1 MTKAGL
7 VWSNL
12 RRRPT
17 RTFLTVVSVLVAFLL
32 FTMLRAVAVAFE
44 GGGFGEAGASRLVV
58 APKFSIID
66 PLLLSQ
72 MREIEGVEGVDA
84 VTHADWFGGIYQD
97 RRNFFPKFP
106 VRPQG
111 YFALYPEFE
120 IDAAQLEAFANTRTG
135 AVAPA
140 GMARRFGWQVGD
152 KIPIEGDIYPLRDG
166 SRLWEFDLVGTYTT
180 GNARRDETGGG
191 VFLFN
196 FDYFDEARQFGE
208 GSVGWFIVRV
218 ANPDQAPEVASRIDA
233 LFENSLNPSRT
244 STEDEYN
251 RQFAKQQGDIG
262 LMTTGILGAVFFT
275 ILLLTGNTMA
285 QALRERI
292 PELAVLKTF
301 GFTDG
306 AVALLVL
313 AEAVALCVLGGL
325 VGVALGYAA
334 MTALQPLLQDF
345 FGLIEVTWPTLAT
358 AVGVAV
364 ALGLVVGAAPAWT
377 ARRLTIVDALR
388 ER

>member
-106 VRPQG
+106 VRPRG

-120 IDAAQLEAFANTRTG
+120 IDAAQLETFENTRTG

-208 GSVGWFIVRV
+208 GTVGWFIVRV

>member
-1 MTKAGL
+1 MTTAGL

-17 RTFLTVVSVLVAFLL
+17 RTFLTLVSVLVAFLL
-32 FTMLRAVAVAFE
+32 FTMLRSVAVAFE

-66 PLLLSQ
+66 PLLYSQ
-72 MREIEGVEGVDA
+72 LREIEGVEGVAA

-106 VRPQG
+106 VRPKG
-111 YFALYPEFE
+111 YFELYPEFS
-120 IDAAQLEAFANTRTG
+120 IDAEQLEAFENTRTG
-135 AVAPA
+135 AVVPT
-140 GMARRFGWQVGD
+140 GMAERFGWKVGD

-166 SRLWEFDLVGTYTT
+166 SRLWEFDLVGTYST
-180 GNARRDETGGG
+180 GNARRDESGSG

-196 FDYFDEARQFGE
+196 FDYFDEARMFGE
-208 GSVGWFIVRV
+208 GTVGWFIVRV
-218 ANPDQAPEVASRIDA
+218 TDPALAPEVASRIDA
-233 LFENSLNPSRT
+233 MFENSVNPSRT

-306 AVALLVL
+306 SVALLVL
-313 AEAVALCVLGGL
+313 AEAVALCLLGGV
-325 VGVALGYAA
+325 VGVALGYVA
-334 MTALQPLLQDF
+334 MSALQPLLQDF
-345 FGLIEVTWPTLAT
+345 FGLIEVTWPTIAS
-358 AVGVAV
+358 AIGVAV
-364 ALGLVVGAAPAWT
+364 ALGLVVGAAPALA

>member
-72 MREIEGVEGVDA
+72 MREIEGVEGVDT

-106 VRPQG
+106 VRPRG

-120 IDAAQLEAFANTRTG
+120 IDAAQLEAFENTRTG

>member
-106 VRPQG
+106 VRPRG

>member
-106 VRPQG
+106 VRPRG

-120 IDAAQLEAFANTRTG
+120 IDAAQLEAFENMRTG

-140 GMARRFGWQVGD
+140 GMALRFGWQVGD

-208 GSVGWFIVRV
+208 GTVGWFIVRV